1 MDYAATTPVD
11 EAVAERMSQCLTRG
25 GRFGNPA
32 SRSHIYGW
40 EAEEWVE
47 ESRQQVAALIG
58 ADAREIVFTSG
69 ATEADNLAIKG
80 AAQAGVDKGRHL
92 VTSLIEHHAVLDS
105 FRYLEQ
111 QGFEVSWLR
120 PDSQGV
126 VAPDQVAEV
135 LRPDTSLVS
144 LMHVNNEIG
153 SINDIATIGQLC
165 RDRGVIFHTDAA
177 QSAGKIPLDVASM
190 SLDLVSL
197 SAHKVYGPKGAGA
210 LYVRRRPRMQ
220 LEPQMHG
227 GGHERGLRSGT
238 LATHQIV
245 GMAEAFR
252 IAGERMATDLERI
265 KSLRERLLRGLSS
278 LDGVAVNGHPE
289 QSYPGILNLSFAGV
303 DGEAL
308 LSGLRDIAVS
318 SGSACTSASREPSYV
333 LRAIGLSDDL
343 AEASIRFSIGR
354 LTQEHEIDLVIEK
367 AVSVVQ
373 RLRRFTGGQTGLRQ
387 H

>member
-1 MDYAATTPVD
+1 
-11 EAVAERMSQCLTRG
+11 
-25 GRFGNPA
+25 
-32 SRSHIYGW
+32 
-40 EAEEWVE
+40 
-47 ESRQQVAALIG
+47 
-58 ADAREIVFTSG
+58 
-69 ATEADNLAIKG
+69 
-80 AAQAGVDKGRHL
+80 
-92 VTSLIEHHAVLDS
+92 
-105 FRYLEQ
+105 
-111 QGFEVSWLR
+111 
-120 PDSQGV
+120 
-126 VAPDQVAEV
+126 
-135 LRPDTSLVS
+135 
-144 LMHVNNEIG
+144 
-153 SINDIATIGQLC
+153 
-165 RDRGVIFHTDAA
+165 
-177 QSAGKIPLDVASM
+177 M